1 MEMTITEAAKVR
13 NVTRQAIYLAIK
25 EGRLKVIKRGKLQK
39 VKLES
44 LIDLEKTRYV
54 RAAKVFQGED
64 LYSDKK
70 GVISPPKAAKLMN
83 VGVSVVYNAIYSG
96 KLKATKKGRSWII
109 YAKDLIPLQSS
120 CLKPKRSNLT
130 WDEIKKAFQTN

>member
-64 LYSDKK
+64 LYSDQK
-70 GVISPPKAAKLMN
+70 GILSPPKAAKLMN
-83 VGVSVVYNAIYSG
+83 VKTHVVYNAIYSG
-96 KLKATKKGRSWII
+96 KLKATKKGRAWII
-109 YAKDLIPLQSS
+109 LAKDLITTKTLH
-120 CLKPKRSNLT
+120 LKPKRSDLT
-130 WDEIKKAFQTN
+130 WDDIKKAFQTN